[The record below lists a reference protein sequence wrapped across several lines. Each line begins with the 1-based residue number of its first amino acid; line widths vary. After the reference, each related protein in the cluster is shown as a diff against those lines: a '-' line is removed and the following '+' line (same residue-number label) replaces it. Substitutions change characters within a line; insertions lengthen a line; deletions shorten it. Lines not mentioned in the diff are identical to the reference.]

1 MDELE
6 KDLDILKKKYPEYK
20 FKVTKRWD
28 YKYKSKE
35 QKNIIIERSKKF
47 YRDNYK
53 DKNEKFYCPYCLK
66 YLKRGSRHGHI
77 KSKKH
82 IRAVKANEFLINNS

>member
-1 MDELE
+1 MNSLE
-6 KDLDILKKKYPEYK
+6 KDLDILKKKYPNYK

-47 YRDNYK
+47 YKDNYK
-53 DKNEKFYCPYCLK
+53 DKNENFYCPFCRR
-66 YLKRGSRHGHI
+66 YLKRGSRHGHL
-77 KSKKH
+77 KSAKH
-82 IRAVKANEFLINNS
+82 NKAVRENQSFNI